1 MKIISIDKMSKK
13 ARRAFYAG
21 QRGSWN
27 GVKPVTDWEWSLTR
41 YHDTLAAMKEK
52 QPEAAEAWDEL
63 EKSVVSNVAD
73 EVKISIKGFEAE
85 MTIVKKLV

>member
-27 GVKPVTDWEWSLTR
+27 GVKPVTRVVGSKKIYDR
-41 YHDTLAAMKEK
+41 KREK
-52 QPEAAEAWDEL
+52 HRL
-63 EKSVVSNVAD
+63 SNY
-73 EVKISIKGFEAE
+73 
-85 MTIVKKLV
+85 